1 MAYPP
6 TVPSATRTNLTA
18 MDTTHP
24 ADHNQIAN
32 ALTDIVNV
40 LGSTPAGA
48 SATVQ
53 QRLETIEA
61 NNWVTNARVADNAI
75 NTAEIVDGAVTSAKI
90 LDGTIVNADVS
101 ATAAITYGK
110 LSLAGSIVNADLSTA
125 AGQPGGAWVAYT
137 PTVSSGTLGNGTVAG
152 RYLQVGKTVSFWAS
166 ATWGSTSN
174 FASLTIS
181 LPVAAQAGIV
191 APQLSVFFVLSGS
204 LVYYDGASLTT
215 TTTCGFHAMNAA
227 GTYAVSQAI
236 SNTIPFTWT
245 AGSVA
250 LVAGTYEAA

>member
-125 AGQPGGAWVAYT
+125 AGQPGGAWNAWT
-137 PTVSSGTLGNGTVAG
+137 PTLAVGTLGNGTAAG
-152 RYLQVGKTVSFWAS
+152 RYIQIGKTVYMQA
-166 ATWGSTSN
+166 ALTWGTTSN
-174 FASLTIS
+174 FAGLAIN
-181 LPVAAQAGIV
+181 LPVTAQASVVG
-191 APQLSVFFVLSGS
+191 PQFQVMYSNGGLT
-204 LVYYDGASLTT
+204 YYDGAVLATT
-215 TTTCGFHAMNAA
+215 TTVTCQATGTA
-227 GTYAVSQAI
+227 GAYAQSANI
-236 SNTIPFTWT
+236 SNTIPFTWA
-245 AGSVA
+245 AGSV
-250 LVAGTYEAA
+250 LHLAGVYEAA